1 MTSMIKT
8 TSLLRKPLM
17 LILWLFV
24 VLFILFSA
32 ASYSLHQTHLKQAEK
47 HFITVTSTL
56 LDEQIKKKF
65 DVGQA
70 INLSYASNSQLKKAI
85 AFEDRTFL
93 IQELKHTQQNFSI
106 WTRFKEIGLHII
118 TADGRS
124 LLRTY
129 DIPSYNQDLTRHNLI
144 QKVIKT
150 RKNVSGIDIGGASTN
165 YRLIDIIPVFAND
178 DPEEVI
184 GFISVSQGFESIMN
198 AMNKAGFQFSI
209 YKATFPDNG
218 SAVEFAQDDNP
229 IYETQA
235 LKNLSFTE
243 KNLLKNTLHFQNQ
256 QVLYTRNLFD
266 NTGKIKAA
274 IVVAEPI
281 QILQREAWQNTKNYI
296 IVFAF
301 IFIMLLVLSIA
312 LLVMMRKEI
321 INPIR
326 LLDQVMG
333 TIIQTKAFDQEV
345 DVFENNE
352 IGQMKHRF
360 NRLLSEINE
369 LIYSINYQQKAIDQT
384 LIVSRTDPYG
394 TILYVNDNF
403 CKISGYSKEELVGQ
417 PHSIVRHPDM
427 PKSTF
432 ENIWTTIQSK
442 KIWSGEITNL
452 RKNGETY
459 YVMSYIMPL
468 LDKDGNIKEFL
479 SIREDITERV
489 HLEKSLEKAKQD
501 AEERRLVAEKSNQAK
516 SEFLS
521 SMSHELRTPLNS
533 IIGFAQLLELSDLSE
548 KQKKQLKNIST
559 SGEHLLHLINDLLEL
574 AKIES
579 GNISLS
585 VERTELKPIVEEC
598 LQMVH
603 TAAEKHHIKIT
614 ISEKSNCN
622 YFVIADHL
630 RLKQV
635 LVNFLTNAIK
645 YNRENG
651 SITLFAEK
659 KPAEESPHKNGCI
672 RISIEDTG
680 YGIAEKYQKKL
691 FQPFN
696 RLGHETSTIEGTGI
710 GLAITKD
717 LIEKM
722 DGQVGFEST
731 EGVGSKFW
739 FDIPIAS
746 DIDSDSLEQCRLKPE
761 TEIENTF
768 IEPKKT
774 GKTTLRILYIEDNPA
789 NMQLMANIIETL
801 DGCELV
807 IAPNAEDGIT
817 KAQQFLPNIIFIDI
831 NLPGMNGDEALPILK
846 AIPELEAQNTLFY
859 ALTANAM
866 KEDVKKGLIQG
877 FDKYLTKPINVAE
890 ILSIIK
896 EQTYSL

>member
-8 TSLLRKPLM
+8 TTLLRKPLM

-24 VLFILFSA
+24 VLFILFST

-47 HFITVTSTL
+47 HFRAVTSTL

-106 WTRFKEIGLHII
+106 WTRFKEIGIHII

-178 DPEEVI
+178 DPEEII

-198 AMNKAGFQFSI
+198 AMNEAGFQFSI

-218 SAVEFAQDDNP
+218 GAVEFAQDDNP

-301 IFIMLLVLSIA
+301 IFIMLLALSIA

-326 LLDQVMG
+326 KLDQMMG
-333 TIIQTKAFDQEV
+333 TIIQTKSFDQEV
-345 DVFENNE
+345 EVFENNE

-384 LIVSRTDPYG
+384 LIVSKTDPYG

-432 ENIWTTIQSK
+432 EDVWTTIQSK
-442 KIWSGEITNL
+442 KIWSGEIKNL

-468 LDKDGNIKEFL
+468 LDKEGNIKEYL

-489 HLEKSLEKAKQD
+489 NLEKSLEKAKHD
-501 AEERRLVAEKSNQAK
+501 AEEKRVVAEKSNQAK

-579 GNISLS
+579 GNTSLS
-585 VERTELKPIVEEC
+585 IEKTELKPIVEEC

-614 ISEKSNCN
+614 IAENSNCN

-651 SITLFAEK
+651 SVILFAEK
-659 KPAEESPHKNGCI
+659 KPAKESSHKNGCI
-672 RISIEDTG
+672 RISIKDTG
-680 YGIAEKYQKKL
+680 YGIAEKYHKKL

-722 DGQVGFEST
+722 DGQVGFESA

-746 DIDSDSLEQCRLKPE
+746 DIDSESLEQCHLKNETAIEDNFAEPE
-761 TEIENTF
+761 ESRTA
-768 IEPKKT
+768 PLK
-774 GKTTLRILYIEDNPA
+774 ILYIEDNPA
-789 NMQLMANIIETL
+789 NMQLMASIIETL
-801 DGCELV
+801 DDCELV

-831 NLPGMNGDEALPILK
+831 NLPGMNGDEALPTLR
-846 AIPELEAQNTLFY
+846 AIPELETLGTQFY

-866 KEDVKKGLIQG
+866 KEDVKKGLTQG

-896 EQTYSL
+896 EQKRS

>member
-1 MTSMIKT
+1 MVKT
-8 TSLLRKPLM
+8 TSLLKKPFM

-24 VLFILFSA
+24 VLFIVFSS
-32 ASYSLHQTHLKQAEK
+32 ASYLLHQIHLKQAEK
-47 HFITVTSTL
+47 HFSDVSSTL

-70 INLSYASNSQLKKAI
+70 INLSYANNSQLKKAI
-85 AFEDRTFL
+85 AFEDRSFL
-93 IQELKHTQQNFSI
+93 IKELKHTQQNFSI
-106 WTRFKEIGLHII
+106 WTRFKEIGMHII

-150 RKNVSGIDIGGASTN
+150 RKDVSGIDIGGASTN

-178 DPEEVI
+178 DPEEIV
-184 GFISVSQGFESIMN
+184 GFISMSQGFESIMN
-198 AMNKAGFQFSI
+198 AMNKAGFQFAI
-209 YKATFPDNG
+209 YKAIRPDNG
-218 SAVEFAQDDNP
+218 GPAEFVQDDNE
-229 IYETQA
+229 IYQTQS

-243 KNLLKNTLHFQNQ
+243 KNLLTNSLHFQNN
-256 QVLYTRNLFD
+256 QVLYTQNLFD
-266 NTGKIKAA
+266 NTGKIKAT

-281 QILQREAWQNTKNYI
+281 EILQREAWQNTKNYI

-301 IFIMLLVLSIA
+301 ILIVLLVLSMA
-312 LLVMMRKEI
+312 LLNMMRKEVI
-321 INPIR
+321 KPIQR
-326 LLDQVMG
+326 LEKKIG
-333 TIIQTKAFDQEV
+333 TIIQTQSFDQEV
-345 DVFENNE
+345 EVVENNE

-403 CKISGYSKEELVGQ
+403 CRISGYSKEELVGQ
-417 PHSIVRHPDM
+417 PHNIVRHPEM

-432 ENIWTTIQSK
+432 EEVWATIQSK
-442 KIWSGEITNL
+442 KIWSGEIKNL

-468 LDKDGNIKEFL
+468 LDKNGNIKEFL

-489 HLEKSLEKAKQD
+489 RLEKSLEKAKQD

-598 LQMVH
+598 LQMIH
-603 TAAEKHHIKIT
+603 TAAEKHHIKIL

-651 SITLFAEK
+651 SVILFAEK
-659 KPAEESPHKNGCI
+659 KTAEESPHKNGCI

-731 EGVGSKFW
+731 EGVGSTFW

-746 DIDSDSLEQCRLKPE
+746 DIDSDSLEQCRLKNE
-761 TEIENTF
+761 EQVENTS

-801 DGCELV
+801 DNCELV
-807 IAPNAEDGIT
+807 IAPNAEDGTT
-817 KAQQFLPNIIFIDI
+817 KAQQYLPNIIFIDI

-846 AIPELEAQNTLFY
+846 AIPELEAQNTLYY

-866 KEDVKKGLIQG
+866 KEDVKEGLIKG

>member
-1 MTSMIKT
+1 MLNT
-8 TSLLRKPLM
+8 TSLLKKPFM
-17 LILWLFV
+17 LILWIFV
-24 VLFILFSA
+24 ILFILFSSTA
-32 ASYSLHQTHLKQAEK
+32 FFLHQTHLEQAEN
-47 HFITVTSTL
+47 HFSEVTSTL

-70 INLSYASNSQLKKAI
+70 INLSYANNSLLTKAI
-85 AFEDRTFL
+85 AFEDRDFL
-93 IQELKHTQQNFSI
+93 IKELEHTQQKFAT
-106 WTRFKEIGLHII
+106 WTRFKDIGMHII

-124 LLRTY
+124 LFRTY
-129 DIPSYNQDLTRHNLI
+129 DVTSYNQDLTRHNLI
-144 QKVIKT
+144 QQVMKT
-150 RKNVSGIDIGGASTN
+150 RKSVSGIDIGGASTN
-165 YRLIDIIPVFAND
+165 YRLIEIIPVFAKD

-184 GFISVSQGFESIMN
+184 GFISMSLSFVSILE
-198 AMNKAGFQFSI
+198 AMNKAGYQFSI
-209 YKATFPDNG
+209 YKAIQSENKKG
-218 SAVEFAQDDNP
+218 IEFVQDDNT
-229 IYETQA
+229 IYQTQS
-235 LKNLSFTE
+235 LNNLSFTE
-243 KNLLKNTLHFQNQ
+243 KNLLESSLHFQNHQ
-256 QVLYTRNLFD
+256 LLYTHNLFD
-266 NTGKIKAA
+266 NTGKIKAVM
-274 IVVAEPI
+274 IVAEPM
-281 QILQREAWQNTKNYI
+281 QIFQTEAWKNTQNYI
-296 IVFAF
+296 VIFTF
-301 IFIMLLVLSIA
+301 ILIMLLALSAA
-312 LLVMMRKEI
+312 LLIMMRKEI
-321 INPIR
+321 IKPIR
-326 LLDQVMG
+326 RLDKLMG
-333 TIIQTKAFDQEV
+333 TIIQSKAFDQEV
-345 DVFENNE
+345 EISEHNE
-352 IGQMKHRF
+352 IGQMKSRF

-394 TILYVNDNF
+394 TIVYVNDNF

-432 ENIWTTIQSK
+432 EKIWATIQSK
-442 KIWSGEITNL
+442 KIWSGEIKNL

-468 LDKDGNIKEFL
+468 LDKAGYIKEYL

-489 HLEKSLEKAKQD
+489 HLEHSLEKAKQD
-501 AEERRLVAEKSNQAK
+501 AEEKRLVAEKSNQAK

-533 IIGFAQLLELSDLSE
+533 IIGFSQLLELSDLSE
-548 KQKKQLKNIST
+548 KQKTQLKNISS

-579 GNISLS
+579 GNTSLS
-585 VERTELKPIVEEC
+585 IEKTELKPLVEEC

-603 TAAEKHHIKIT
+603 TAAEKHHIQVRIA
-614 ISEKSNCN
+614 ENSNCD
-622 YFVIADHL
+622 YIVIADHL

-645 YNRENG
+645 YNREHG
-651 SITLFAEK
+651 SVTLLAEK
-659 KPAEESPHKNGCI
+659 KSPDDSHHKNGCI
-672 RISIEDTG
+672 RISVTDTG
-680 YGIAEKYQKKL
+680 YGIAAKYQNKL

-731 EGVGSKFW
+731 EGIGSTFW

-746 DIDSDSLEQCRLKPE
+746 NIDTGSLEKNTLTTKTLTEEISSEIAATDTNLLK
-761 TEIENTF
+761 
-768 IEPKKT
+768 
-774 GKTTLRILYIEDNPA
+774 ILYIEDNPA
-789 NMQLMANIIETL
+789 NMQLMASIIETIE
-801 DGCELV
+801 GCELA
-807 IAPNAEDGIT
+807 IAPNAEDGIV
-817 KAQQFLPNIIFIDI
+817 KAQKIQPHIIFIDI

-846 AIPELEAQNTLFY
+846 AIPELEVQETQFY

-866 KEDVKKGLIQG
+866 KDDVKKGLTQG

-890 ILSIIK
+890 ILSLIK
-896 EQTYSL
+896 EQQHH

>member
-1 MTSMIKT
+1 MLKT
-8 TSLLRKPLM
+8 TSLLRKPFL

-24 VLFILFSA
+24 ILFILFSS
-32 ASYSLHQTHLKQAEK
+32 ASFFLHQIHLKQAEK
-47 HFITVTSTL
+47 HFSTVISTL

-70 INLSYASNSQLKKAI
+70 INLSYANNSQLKKAM
-85 AFEDRTFL
+85 AFEDRDFL
-93 IQELKHTQQNFSI
+93 IEELKHTQQKFAI
-106 WTRFKEIGLHII
+106 WTRFKEIGMHII

-144 QKVIKT
+144 HKVMKT

-165 YRLIDIIPVFAND
+165 YRLIDIIPVFADD
-178 DPEEVI
+178 DPEEVL
-184 GFISVSQGFESIMN
+184 GFISVSQSFESILE
-198 AMNKAGFQFSI
+198 AMNQAGYQFSI
-209 YKATFPDNG
+209 YKATYPDNG
-218 SAVEFAQDDNP
+218 GGTVKFVQDDNH
-229 IYETQA
+229 IYQTQS

-243 KNLLKNTLHFQNQ
+243 KGLRKSSLHFQNK
-256 QVLYTRNLFD
+256 QVLYTHNLFD

-281 QILQREAWQNTKNYI
+281 QILQGEAWQNTQNYM

-301 IFIMLLVLSIA
+301 ILIMLLALSIA

-326 LLDQVMG
+326 RLDQVMG

-345 DVFENNE
+345 EVSEQNE
-352 IGQMKHRF
+352 IGQMKSRF

-403 CKISGYSKEELVGQ
+403 CKISGYTNEELIGQ

-432 ENIWTTIQSK
+432 EEIWATIQSK
-442 KIWSGEITNL
+442 KIWSGEIKNL

-468 LDKDGNIKEFL
+468 LDKEGNIKEYL

-489 HLEKSLEKAKQD
+489 HLEHSLEKAKQD
-501 AEERRLVAEKSNQAK
+501 AEEKRLVAEKSNQAK

-533 IIGFAQLLELSDLSE
+533 IIGFAQLLELSDLSD

-585 VERTELKPIVEEC
+585 IEKTELKPVVEEC

-603 TAAEKHHIKIT
+603 SSAEKHHIQVN

-645 YNRENG
+645 YNREQG
-651 SITLFAEK
+651 SVTLLAEK
-659 KPAEESPHKNGCI
+659 KSPVDSHHKNGCI
-672 RISIEDTG
+672 RISIKDTG

-722 DGQVGFEST
+722 NGQVGFETT
-731 EGVGSKFW
+731 EGVGSTFW

-746 DIDSDSLEQCRLKPE
+746 DINSESLAQCALKTEEITEE
-761 TEIENTF
+761 TNT
-768 IEPKKT
+768 IQTPSETNALK
-774 GKTTLRILYIEDNPA
+774 ILYIEDNPA
-789 NMQLMANIIETL
+789 NMQLMASIIETI

-807 IAPNAEDGIT
+807 IAPNAEDGIM
-817 KAQQFLPNIIFIDI
+817 KAQQIQPRIIFIDI

-846 AIPELEAQNTLFY
+846 AIPELMKQETQFY

-866 KEDVKKGLIQG
+866 KDDVKKGLTQG

-890 ILSIIK
+890 ILAIIK
-896 EQTYSL
+896 EQQHH